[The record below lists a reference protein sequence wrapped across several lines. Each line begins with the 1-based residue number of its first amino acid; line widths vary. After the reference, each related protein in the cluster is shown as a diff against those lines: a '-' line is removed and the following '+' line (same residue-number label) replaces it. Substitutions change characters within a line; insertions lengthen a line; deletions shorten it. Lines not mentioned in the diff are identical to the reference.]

1 MKRWGP
7 QVNSRSIVLI
17 LGDGRSN
24 YRQPSVETVEYFAK
38 RAHRVFW
45 LNPEREVSWGEGD
58 SVIHKYAPFCSS
70 AFECRDVRQ
79 LKAFIEELD

>member
-1 MKRWGP
+1 M
-7 QVNSRSIVLI
+7 QINSRSIVLI

-24 YRQPSVETVEYFAK
+24 YRQPSEDMVEFMAK

-58 SVIHKYAPFCSS
+58 SVMPKYAQHCSKV
-70 AFECRDVRQ
+70 FECRNVRQ
-79 LKAFIEELD
+79 LKEFIDELD